1 LEIQKWLCQLDH
13 CNLESHSLSKD
24 KAKRISRKLKQLRKN
39 TRRWRKILKKPDRNI
54 LDANKFTLGAL
65 YRLSRALTKLEGFF
79 RDMWLSKK
87 IEGSV

>member
-1 LEIQKWLCQLDH
+1 VEEIS
-13 CNLESHSLSKD
+13 E
-24 KAKRISRKLKQLRKN
+24 
-39 TRRWRKILKKPDRNI
+39 KPDRNI